1 MKVLDFIKIHGLGND
16 FVLVDGF
23 QQKLP
28 EELGPLAKRVCHR
41 QFGVGADGLVIMV
54 PSDRADFRMRIFNP
68 DGSEPEM
75 CGNAIRCV
83 AKYAYRRGRT
93 GEKMAVETLAGL
105 MSPELIRE
113 GDHVV
118 AIKVDMGRPGLA
130 PKAIPMA
137 VTGEKVVQVPLN
149 VNGERYFVT
158 GVSMGNP
165 HCILFVEDVKTAP
178 VLTLGPKIENHP
190 LFPAKTNVEFV
201 QVLNKKEV
209 NMRVWE
215 RGVGETLACGTGAS
229 ATAVACVL
237 NKKTDQEIVVHLSGG
252 DLRLLWDDH
261 VFMTG
266 PAEEVFE
273 GKFYLS

>member
-1 MKVLDFIKIHGLGND
+1 MEILDFIKIHGLGND

-23 QQKLP
+23 QQKIP
-28 EELGPLAKRVCHR
+28 GELGPLAKRVCHR
-41 QFGVGADGLVIMV
+41 RFGVGADGLVIMV
-54 PSDRADFRMRIFNP
+54 PSDRADFRMRIFNA

-83 AKYAYRRGRT
+83 AKYAYRRGRA
-93 GEKMAVETLAGL
+93 GKKMTVETLAGI
-105 MSPELIRE
+105 MSPELIQE
-113 GDHVV
+113 GGRVV
-118 AIKVDMGRPGLA
+118 AVKVDMGRPGLT
-130 PKAIPMA
+130 PESIPMT

-149 VNGERYFVT
+149 VDGERYFVT

-165 HCILFVEDVKTAP
+165 HCILFVEDVKSAP
-178 VLTLGPKIENHP
+178 VLTLGPKIETHHM
-190 LFPAKTNVEFV
+190 FPAKTNVEFV
-201 QVLNKKEV
+201 QVVNKKEV

-237 NKKTDQEIVVHLSGG
+237 NQKTDQEIVVHLSGG
-252 DLRLLWDDH
+252 DLKLLWDDH

-273 GKFYLS
+273 GKFYLP